1 MVTFHVLSKL
11 FHLVWPVPFTVQY
24 TISRLCQGYCSS
36 GLEGGFTAEGGIR
49 TLQLEYDKSLFKP
62 ESLLFL
68 DLDFY
73 CLLLFFLMF

>member
-1 MVTFHVLSKL
+1 MVTSHVLSKL
-11 FHLVWPVPFTVQY
+11 FHLAWPVPFTVRY
-24 TISRLCQGYCSS
+24 AISRLCRGYSSS
-36 GLEGGFTAEGGIR
+36 GLEDGFTAEGGIR

-73 CLLLFFLMF
+73 CLLGFF